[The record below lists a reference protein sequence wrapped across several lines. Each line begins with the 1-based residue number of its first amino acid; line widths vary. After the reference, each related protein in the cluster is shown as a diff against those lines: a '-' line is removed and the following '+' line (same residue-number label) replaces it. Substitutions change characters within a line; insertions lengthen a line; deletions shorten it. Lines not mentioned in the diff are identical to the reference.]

1 MKRNSLSYTLL
12 RKSGFNS
19 FRKLFRIDCFD
30 FVTQKGFDWR
40 WRVETL
46 YNGQYILGL
55 FERERFLKDR
65 GIPAFFE
72 SKKQVFTEIKKDEIH
87 ANVHGRCLNV
97 DQLPEKRTIS
107 IE

>member
-1 MKRNSLSYTLL
+1 MEME
-12 RKSGFNS
+12 SG
-19 FRKLFRIDCFD
+19 DP
-30 FVTQKGFDWR
+30 
-40 WRVETL
+40 
-46 YNGQYILGL
+46 NGKYILGL